1 MNRHLCR
8 AAVLVLAVAGFAVS
22 EGRAQAA
29 SRASRGA
36 QVEWQA
42 ERAFHLTRIME
53 RARASLNDALLR
65 IEIGTLA
72 PIDADATRQAVAQME
87 ALIKADSARTS
98 KPAKTG
104 PEIAALRIKLAEA
117 LNALDLAQVKFDN
130 GMVTTKTIN
139 DAYFGVINLLLS

>member
-22 EGRAQAA
+22 EGRAQVAVPA
-29 SRASRGA
+29 GRGIEPA
-36 QVEWQA
+36 WQA
-42 ERAFHLTRIME
+42 ERVFHLNRIME
-53 RARASLNDALLR
+53 RARASLNDALVK

-87 ALIKADSARTS
+87 ALIKADAVRTS
-98 KPAKTG
+98 TPAKTG

-130 GMVTTKTIN
+130 GMITTKSMN
-139 DAYFGVINLLLS
+139 DAYLEVINLLLR